1 MLQHIVSVRARM
13 GKQMN
18 PRVLTVGFPYAVF
31 KLELAQLQGW
41 TTGLDVPQSPAWAV
55 SAGRSLRAQFS
66 NCTL

>member
-18 PRVLTVGFPYAVF
+18 PLVLTVGFPHAVF

-41 TTGLDVPQSPAWAV
+41 TAGLDVPDPRVLHGLLVLAAH
-55 SAGRSLRAQFS
+55 
-66 NCTL
+66 